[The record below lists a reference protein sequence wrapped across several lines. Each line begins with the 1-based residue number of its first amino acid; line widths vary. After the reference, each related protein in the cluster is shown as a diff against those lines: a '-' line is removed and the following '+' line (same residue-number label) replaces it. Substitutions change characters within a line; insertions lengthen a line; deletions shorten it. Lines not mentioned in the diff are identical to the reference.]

1 MWVISENV
9 YKLLC
14 IMDGSSTYQHSAS
27 LDTEFRRLSQN
38 IGSNVQKI
46 LQNGKYVV
54 ILNAVLQKV
63 LLFVSCH
70 L

>member
-1 MWVISENV
+1 
-9 YKLLC
+9 
-14 IMDGSSTYQHSAS
+14 MDGSSTYQHSAS

-54 ILNAVLQKV
+54 ISNKLLQKV
-63 LLFVSCH
+63 
-70 L
+70 